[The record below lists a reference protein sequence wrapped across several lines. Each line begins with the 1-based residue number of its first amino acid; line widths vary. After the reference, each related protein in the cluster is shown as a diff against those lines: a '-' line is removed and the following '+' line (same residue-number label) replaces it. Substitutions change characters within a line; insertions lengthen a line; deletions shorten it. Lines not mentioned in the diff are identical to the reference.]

1 MNKVKVLFVSSEVY
15 PFAKVGGLADVVGAL
30 PVELQHHHCDARVI
44 MPLYKSVKQKHEHNL
59 DFIGWKMIKMGW
71 RSLISNC
78 LVL

>member
-44 MPLYKSVKQKHEHNL
+44 MPLYKSVKQ
-59 DFIGWKMIKMGW
+59 
-71 RSLISNC
+71 
-78 LVL
+78 